1 VNLLYAL
8 ETVELLLIAGV
19 ATEPGKDNNR
29 QANQTAFAQ
38 VCLLQ
43 RRKLNY
49 YLYCFF
55 SPNLLIDVYYT
66 GFGRKRFWTI
76 YYCWGLKA
84 LGLLL
89 LSAVW

>member
-55 SPNLLIDVYYT
+55 FLQTCLLMFIILDLAEKD
-66 GFGRKRFWTI
+66 FGPFI
-76 YYCWGLKA
+76 IAG
-84 LGLLL
+84 G
-89 LSAVW
+89 